1 MNMIAAVRI
10 RGISGVSRDKQLT
23 FNLLRMFN
31 KNYCV
36 VVQNTKNYIGMLNK
50 LKDYI
55 TWGEINEETLL
66 LLIKERGRLAGNK
79 QITHEYLK
87 EKNIDIEIFVKE
99 IFINK
104 KSLKDIPGFK
114 QFFRLKPPLNGFERG
129 GIKKPYSL
137 GGALGYRKDKIN
149 DLIRR
154 MI

>member
-1 MNMIAAVRI
+1 MIAAVRI
-10 RGISGVSRDKQLT
+10 RGISGVSRDKVLT

-36 VVQNTKNYIGMLNK
+36 VVRNTKNYIGMLNK

-79 QITHEYLK
+79 QITQEYLK
-87 EKNIDIEIFVKE
+87 EKNIALENFVKE
-99 IFINK
+99 IFNNK
-104 KSLKDIPGFK
+104 KSLKDIPGLK

-137 GGALGYRKDKIN
+137 GGALGYRKDRIN

>member
-1 MNMIAAVRI
+1 MIVAVRI
-10 RGISGVSRDKQLT
+10 RGISGVSRDKKLT
-23 FNLLRMFN
+23 FDLLRMFN

-36 VVQNTKNYIGMLNK
+36 VVQNTKNYIGMLDK

-55 TWGEINEETLL
+55 TWGEINEETFL
-66 LLIKERGRLAGNK
+66 LLIKERGRLARNK
-79 QITHEYLK
+79 PITQEYLK
-87 EKNIDIEIFVKE
+87 EKNISLESFVKE
-99 IFINK
+99 IFNNK
-104 KSLKDIPGFK
+104 KSLKDIPGLK

-149 DLIRR
+149 DIIRR

>member
-1 MNMIAAVRI
+1 MDMIAAVRI

-87 EKNIDIEIFVKE
+87 EKNIDLEIFVKE

-104 KSLKDIPGFK
+104 KSLKDIPGF
-114 QFFRLKPPLNGFERG
+114 
-129 GIKKPYSL
+129 
-137 GGALGYRKDKIN
+137 
-149 DLIRR
+149 
-154 MI
+154 